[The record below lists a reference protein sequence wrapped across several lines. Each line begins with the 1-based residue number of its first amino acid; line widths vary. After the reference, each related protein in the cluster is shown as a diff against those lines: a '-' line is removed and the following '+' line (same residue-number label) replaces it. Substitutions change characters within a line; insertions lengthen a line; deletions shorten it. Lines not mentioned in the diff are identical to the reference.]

1 MTVLSKANAMPAITW
16 HFLKANDATIEI
28 PEGLAMAPDVHVQG
42 VFQEGTADAFE
53 KALKTAQLEWEQTHP
68 EPSAEELAEREA
80 YRAAEADATYGGTAR
95 SAYQEGADAL
105 EEARSL
111 AAAFEGG
118 MGDEASAFLVESA
131 GKRSVVQVGSGET
144 ADVQVLVT
152 AVHGAM
158 SVAAVDVI
166 AERNSVVNV
175 SIVVDGPDDGPV
187 DGPDQEEGQ
196 RGLAGTTLR
205 VFAGKDAQV
214 NITRTQTLGEDF
226 TDLDDMGLFADDRS
240 RISVHQSVL
249 GAHEGYAGLA
259 GDLRGDSACIDVDT
273 HYLGMGSQARDFNYL
288 LRHHGTRTRCNL
300 NANGV
305 LAGKSRKALR
315 GTIDLIRG
323 CKGAEGSEN
332 ETVLLVDEGVQNK
345 TVPVIL
351 CNEDDVAGNHGATI
365 GHIREEQMFYLASRG
380 LSREAAEAMFVSAA
394 IERAVIDA
402 PDEAARAS
410 VLRLGKRVV
419 PAFADMFE

>member
-28 PEGLAMAPDVHVQG
+28 PGGLATAHDVRVQG
-42 VFQEGTADAFE
+42 VFREGAADAFE
-53 KALKTAQLEWEQTHP
+53 KALKAAQLEWEQTHP

-111 AAAFEGG
+111 AAAFAGG
-118 MGDEASAFLVESA
+118 MGDEASAFLAESA
-131 GKRSVVQVGSGET
+131 GRRSVVQVGPGET

-152 AVHGAM
+152 AAHGAM
-158 SVAAVDVI
+158 SMAAVDVV
-166 AERNSVVNV
+166 AGRNSVVNV
-175 SIVVDGPDDGPV
+175 SIVVDGPD
-187 DGPDQEEGQ
+187 QEEGR

-214 NITRTQTLGEDF
+214 NITRTQTLGEDIVDF
-226 TDLDDMGLFADDRS
+226 DDMGLFADDRS
-240 RISVHQSVL
+240 HISVHQIVL
-249 GAHEGYAGLA
+249 GAREGYAGLA

-273 HYLGMGSQARDFNYL
+273 HYLGMGTQTRDFNYL

-380 LSREAAEAMFVSAA
+380 LSREAAEALFVSAA

-402 PDEAARAS
+402 PDEAARAG

-419 PAFADMFE
+419 PAFDSVFE